1 MRVGDSL
8 SRRRDSRDV
17 AIRKSTQLQTDK
29 ASLHS
34 TLKYKM
40 MDIDATF
47 RDLAALVQSAVVM
60 GVREGPSFGPLL
72 HDVLKTVDR
81 LGRVLK

>member
-1 MRVGDSL
+1 
-8 SRRRDSRDV
+8 
-17 AIRKSTQLQTDK
+17 
-29 ASLHS
+29 
-34 TLKYKM
+34 M